1 MSNDIWQNKYSIQYR
16 GGFPLRPPQ
25 EVANLFDKLV
35 NATNKNTNKPFE
47 LILLG
52 VTPEL
57 ALINWPDNISLKAFD
72 QSKEMIANVWQ
83 YNPKINSSV
92 HLSTWQSLP
101 LVSHTIDSIIGDG
114 CTTQLSDKDTFDLL
128 FNELHRVLKAEG
140 HIFLRCFI
148 RPDETESLSKISEDA
163 LGGKIKFFGSLKWR
177 IAMSL
182 VSHHKNMFISV
193 NEIYKSFNEL
203 FPDREKLSAHTQWPI
218 DMINTI
224 DSYLGSLMQ
233 YNFPTLNEFE
243 AMLPNTIKIREV
255 SYGSY
260 ELSERCP
267 ILNLVSSSNH

>member
-25 EVANLFDKLV
+25 EVANRFEKLV
-35 NATNKNTNKPFE
+35 NDINRNASKPFE
-47 LILLG
+47 LTLLG

-57 ALINWPDNISLKAFD
+57 ALINWPDNFYLKAFD

-83 YNPKINSSV
+83 SNPKINSSV

-101 LVSHTIDSIIGDG
+101 LSSHTIDSIIGDG
-114 CTTQLSDKDTFDLL
+114 CTTQLSDENAFDLL
-128 FNELHRVLKAEG
+128 FTELNRVLKAEG

-148 RPDETESLSKISEDA
+148 RPEETESLFKISEDA
-163 LGGKIKFFGSLKWR
+163 LTGKIEFFGSLKWR

-182 VSHHKNMFISV
+182 VAGNQNMFIHV

-203 FPDREKLSAHTQWPI
+203 FPDRDSLSKHTKWPI
-218 DMINTI
+218 DLINTI
-224 DSYLGSLMQ
+224 SSYQNSSMQ
-233 YNFPTLNEFE
+233 YNFPTLKEFE
-243 AMLPNTIKIREV
+243 ALLPSTIKIKEI
-255 SYGSY
+255 YYDSY

-267 ILNLVSSSNH
+267 VLNLIHASKS